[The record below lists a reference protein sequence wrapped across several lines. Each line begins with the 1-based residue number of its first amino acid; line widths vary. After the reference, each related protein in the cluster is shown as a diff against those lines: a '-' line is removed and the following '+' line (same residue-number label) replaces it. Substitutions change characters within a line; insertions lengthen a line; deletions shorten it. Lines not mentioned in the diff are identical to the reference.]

1 MFFDGFGCR
10 QAGNYLKLLS
20 GNSSLRRRPA
30 DGVYCQHRQRFF
42 TRMSVRLSRPA
53 ICGSRARFNRTPR
66 PASAP
71 AGQPKRAGPRD
82 SFRPFALSLIGLAVT
97 VALWGY
103 SYRISRYSAVRF
115 SKTFVARLWVEN
127 RLAIAA
133 EHVTA
138 RNSLKHFGADA
149 DAIPVAAVRMPASGR
164 VVVLSPQSRL
174 RPLLRLVFPTPLR
187 SPPALLSL

>member
-1 MFFDGFGCR
+1 MFLENSV
-10 QAGNYLKLLS
+10 AGRLANYLVVVSCIVRCAAGQQTEYTATTGS
-20 GNSSLRRRPA
+20 GI
-30 DGVYCQHRQRFF
+30 F

-71 AGQPKRAGPRD
+71 AGQPKRAGSRD

-103 SYRISRYSAVRF
+103 SYRISRYSAAHF

-138 RNSLKHFGADA
+138 RNSLKHFGAGA
-149 DAIPVAAVRMPASGR
+149 DAIPVAAVRMSAPGR
-164 VVVLSPQSRL
+164 VVVLSPQPRP
-174 RPLLRLVFPTPLR
+174 RPLLCLVFPTPLR